1 MRYRGHYLK
10 TRRQALVQNAA
21 LLLLLLPALAWRAA
35 NERPVV
41 AVALAMLAIAPF
53 VWAYRGL
60 RLLGRQEQ
68 QHAEPTPEM
77 TFIFGLAT
85 VVPLTTS
92 AFLLVVLSFP

>member
-10 TRRQALVQNAA
+10 TRRQAVVQNAA
-21 LLLLLLPALAWRAA
+21 LLLMLAPALAWRAS

-41 AVALAMLAIAPF
+41 AVALAMLAMAPF
-53 VWAYRGL
+53 VWAFRGL
-60 RLLGRQEQ
+60 QLLGRQEGV
-68 QHAEPTPEM
+68 HAEPTPEM

-85 VVPLTTS
+85 VVPLTMS

>member
-1 MRYRGHYLK
+1 VRYGGHYLK
-10 TRRQALVQNAA
+10 TRWQAFVQNAA
-21 LLLLLLPALAWRAA
+21 LLLVLVPALAWRAA

-41 AVALAMLAIAPF
+41 AVALAMLTIAPF
-53 VWAYRGL
+53 VSAFRGL
-60 RLLGRQEQ
+60 RFLGRQEQ
-68 QHAEPTPEM
+68 VHTEPTPEM